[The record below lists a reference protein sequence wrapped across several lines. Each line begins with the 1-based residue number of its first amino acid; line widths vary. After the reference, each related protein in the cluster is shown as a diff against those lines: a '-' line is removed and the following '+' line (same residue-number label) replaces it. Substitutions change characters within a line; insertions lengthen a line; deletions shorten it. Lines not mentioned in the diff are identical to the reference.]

1 MAYANLQEATAT
13 RAGAQQPRILVVED
27 EPRIA
32 LFIQRALVQAGYRVD
47 MVADGVSALAA
58 AEAAPPDLVL
68 LDVMLPGLDGME
80 VARRLR
86 GKGGIPILMLTA
98 RDAVT
103 DRVEGLDAGADDY
116 LVKPFALEELLA
128 RVRALLRRIAP
139 NGDGEGGR
147 LRFGDLAL
155 DPPAHAAWRGER
167 KIELTRTEFNLLQQ
181 FMLHPGRVLTRD
193 FI

>member
-1 MAYANLQEATAT
+1 MAYANPQEATMGRIT
-13 RAGAQQPRILVVED
+13 TLQPRILVVED

-32 LFIQRALVQAGYRVD
+32 QFIQRALVQAGYRVD
-47 MVADGVSALAA
+47 MVADGTSALAA
-58 AEAAPPDLVL
+58 AEAAPPDRVL

-98 RDAVT
+98 RDTVE

-128 RVRALLRRIAP
+128 RLRALLRR
-139 NGDGEGGR
+139 
-147 LRFGDLAL
+147 
-155 DPPAHAAWRGER
+155 
-167 KIELTRTEFNLLQQ
+167 
-181 FMLHPGRVLTRD
+181 RD
-193 FI
+193 TDASDRRR